1 MRTISYNLREHTAS
15 GELEALVRDY
25 DVDLLCLQECDA
37 SDLPDVVGG
46 LQMATAT
53 KENRLGLA
61 MYYRRDRFD
70 MVRADAFS
78 LKKSLHDRVLTPAH
92 ERLIGVKFLDLES
105 DHTLVA
111 GSFHA
116 APLTASNSL
125 RRHQINAAHIE
136 LLGMGKSIATLMV
149 GDFNYPF
156 FTQKLSER
164 MNDAGYDLSL
174 SDRSTYTR
182 GMFFRGHFDFATSR
196 GLDIKKVETLPQ
208 GASDHLPILVLA
220 DYRDGDA
227 SEHGKGHDAAPK
239 VTE

>member
-1 MRTISYNLREHTAS
+1 M
-15 GELEALVRDY
+15 
-25 DVDLLCLQECDA
+25 DLLCLQECDA

-92 ERLIGVKFLDLES
+92 ERLIGVKLLDLET

-125 RRHQINAAHIE
+125 RRHQINAAHAE
-136 LLGMGKSIATLMV
+136 LLSMGDGFATLMV

-156 FTQKLSER
+156 FTQKLTEH
-164 MNDAGYDLSL
+164 MNESGYDLSL
-174 SDRSTYTR
+174 SDRRTYTR
-182 GMFFRGHFDFATSR
+182 GMVFRGHFDFATSR
-196 GLDIKKVETLPQ
+196 GLDIEKVETLPR

-220 DYRDGDA
+220 DYRANG
-227 SEHGKGHDAAPK
+227 EEPE
-239 VTE
+239 TT

>member
-1 MRTISYNLREHTAS
+1 MRTISYNLREHKAS
-15 GELEALVRDY
+15 GELEALVY
-25 DVDLLCLQECDA
+25 EHEVDLLCLQECDA

-70 MVRADAFS
+70 MVRADSFS

-92 ERLIGVKFLDLES
+92 ERLIGVKLLDLET
-105 DHTLVA
+105 DHELVA

-125 RRHQINAAHIE
+125 RRKQIDAAHAE
-136 LLGMGKSIATLMV
+136 LLEMGTGQATLMV

-156 FTQKLSER
+156 FTQRLTEH

-174 SDRSTYTR
+174 SDRRTYTR
-182 GMFFRGHFDFATSR
+182 YMVFRGHFDFATSR
-196 GLDIKKVETLPQ
+196 GLKIQKVETLPR
-208 GASDHLPILVLA
+208 GGSDHLPILVLA
-220 DYRDGDA
+220 DYL
-227 SEHGKGHDAAPK
+227 APNDQLP
-239 VTE
+239 TADE

>member
-1 MRTISYNLREHTAS
+1 M
-15 GELEALVRDY
+15 
-25 DVDLLCLQECDA
+25 DLLCLQECDA

-92 ERLIGVKFLDLES
+92 ERLIGVKLLDLET

-125 RRHQINAAHIE
+125 RRHQINAAHAE
-136 LLGMGKSIATLMV
+136 LLSMGDGFATLMV

-156 FTQKLSER
+156 FTQKLTEH
-164 MNDAGYDLSL
+164 MNESGYDLSL
-174 SDRSTYTR
+174 SDRRTYTR
-182 GMFFRGHFDFATSR
+182 GMVFRGHFDFATSR
-196 GLDIKKVETLPQ
+196 GLDIEKVETLPR

-220 DYRDGDA
+220 DYRANG
-227 SEHGKGHDAAPK
+227 EEPEI
-239 VTE
+239 TP

>member
-1 MRTISYNLREHTAS
+1 M
-15 GELEALVRDY
+15 
-25 DVDLLCLQECDA
+25 DLLCLQECDA
-37 SDLPDVVGG
+37 SDLPDVVGN

-61 MYYRRDRFD
+61 MYYSRDRFD

-92 ERLIGVKFLDLES
+92 ERLIGVKFLDLKTE
-105 DHTLVA
+105 HTLVA

-125 RRHQINAAHIE
+125 RRHQIDAAHAE
-136 LLGMGKSIATLMV
+136 LLSMGDGFATLMV

-156 FTQKLSER
+156 FTRKLTAHMTES
-164 MNDAGYDLSL
+164 GYDLSL
-174 SDRSTYTR
+174 SDRRTYTR
-182 GMFFRGHFDFATSR
+182 GMVFRGHFDFATSR
-196 GLDIKKVETLPQ
+196 GLDIEKVETLPR

-220 DYRDGDA
+220 DYRTNGEEPEA
-227 SEHGKGHDAAPK
+227 L
-239 VTE
+239 

>member
-1 MRTISYNLREHTAS
+1 MIRAISYNLREHKAR
-15 GELEALVRDY
+15 GELEALAQDY
-25 DVDLLCLQECDA
+25 EVDLLCLQECDA

-70 MVRADAFS
+70 MLRSDAFS

-92 ERLIGVKFLDLES
+92 ERLIGVKFQDLQT

-156 FTQKLSER
+156 FTRNLTAR
-164 MNDAGYDLSL
+164 MNESGYDLSL
-174 SDRSTYTR
+174 SDKRTYTR

-196 GLDIKKVETLPQ
+196 GLDIKKVETLPR

-220 DYRDGDA
+220 DYRTNGEELPIA
-227 SEHGKGHDAAPK
+227 E
-239 VTE
+239 

>member
-1 MRTISYNLREHTAS
+1 M
-15 GELEALVRDY
+15 
-25 DVDLLCLQECDA
+25 DLLCLQECDA

-92 ERLIGVKFLDLES
+92 ERLIGVKLLDLET

-125 RRHQINAAHIE
+125 RRHQINAAHAE
-136 LLGMGKSIATLMV
+136 LLSMGDGFATLMV

-156 FTQKLSER
+156 FTQKLTEH
-164 MNDAGYDLSL
+164 MNESGYDLSL
-174 SDRSTYTR
+174 SDRRTYTR
-182 GMFFRGHFDFATSR
+182 GMVFRGHFDFATSR
-196 GLDIKKVETLPQ
+196 GLDIEKVETLPR

-220 DYRDGDA
+220 DYRANGEEPDA
-227 SEHGKGHDAAPK
+227 DE
-239 VTE
+239 

>member
-1 MRTISYNLREHTAS
+1 MRTISYNLREHKAR
-15 GELEALVRDY
+15 GELEALAEDY
-25 DVDLLCLQECDA
+25 EVDLLCLQECDA

-70 MVRADAFS
+70 MVRADSFS

-92 ERLIGVKFLDLES
+92 ERLIGVKLLDLQT
-105 DHTLVA
+105 DNTLVA

-125 RRHQINAAHIE
+125 RRHQINAAHAE
-136 LLGMGKSIATLMV
+136 LLSMGDGFATLMV

-156 FTQKLSER
+156 FTQKLTER
-164 MNDAGYDLSL
+164 MNESGYDLSL
-174 SDRSTYTR
+174 SDRRTYTR
-182 GMFFRGHFDFATSR
+182 GMVFRGHFDFATSR
-196 GLDIKKVETLPQ
+196 GLEIDKVETLPR

-220 DYRDGDA
+220 DYRA
-227 SEHGKGHDAAPK
+227 NVEEPS
-239 VTE
+239 TEDEIQPA